1 LQVDRPLDRTDWR
14 ILAEL
19 QRNGRLS
26 FNQLA
31 RLVNLSSP
39 AVAERV
45 RRLEE
50 SGVIAGYQARV
61 DPARAGLPLTAFV
74 QMRCTPGR
82 CLLKTT
88 AADDF
93 PEVVE
98 VHKLTGSSCS
108 MLRVRVASM
117 QHFEGLLE
125 RLGEHGEMNTHVVL
139 STQYEGRAVEE
150 PAADARPVTDA
161 AGWSRER
168 SPGPGGVAVPPGTPA
183 GRRRSGRGQNT

>member
-1 LQVDRPLDRTDWR
+1 MRELDQTDWR

-19 QRNGRLS
+19 QRDGRLS
-26 FNQLA
+26 YNQLG
-31 RLVNLSSP
+31 RLVNMSSP

-74 QMRCTPGR
+74 QLRCEHGR

-88 AADDF
+88 TADDF

-98 VHKLTGSSCS
+98 IHKLSGGFCS
-108 MLRVRVASM
+108 MLKVRVASM
-117 QHFEGLLE
+117 SHLEGLLE
-125 RLGEHGEMNTHVVL
+125 RLGEHREMHSHVVL
-139 STQYEGRAVEE
+139 STQYEN
-150 PAADARPVTDA
+150 RPVQRPAEERPTTQS
-161 AGWSRER
+161 AGWSH
-168 SPGPGGVAVPPGTPA
+168 
-183 GRRRSGRGQNT
+183 

>member
-1 LQVDRPLDRTDWR
+1 MSKALDQTDWR
-14 ILAEL
+14 IIAEL

-26 FNQLA
+26 YNHLA

-50 SGVIAGYQARV
+50 AGVIAGYQARI

-74 QMRCTPGR
+74 QMRCAHGR

-88 AADDF
+88 TAEDF

-98 VHKLTGSSCS
+98 VHKLSGNSCT
-108 MLRVRVASM
+108 MLKVRVTSM
-117 QHFEGLLE
+117 PHLEGLLE
-125 RLGEHGEMNTHVVL
+125 RLGEHGEMNSHVVL
-139 STQYEGRAVEE
+139 STQYEGRPVQPP
-150 PAADARPVTDA
+150 PAEIRLATDS
-161 AGWSRER
+161 AGWSR
-168 SPGPGGVAVPPGTPA
+168 
-183 GRRRSGRGQNT
+183 